1 MPPRPHFTARRLVAA
16 VSLAVA
22 AAVSLPAHAADKKAV
37 SPAPKKS
44 DPAPAQNPAPASP
57 VEAAIPNPAS
67 PMMAA
72 LTESVSES
80 GPLGLRDLIILALQ
94 RHAKLAQL
102 RGDIGVKAAEVE
114 AADDWKD
121 PEIRLGWTTEADRQV
136 RSPYTER
143 RTTTGSERFN
153 ESSTTSGTR
162 TRGPELGDPFG
173 APFTGPESGRES
185 TREFTR
191 YREVEERRIYPGQYR
206 DKEVRRVYQV
216 ERTNTR
222 NSRRELGFDNRT
234 DDRDSNTRTT
244 RRLLSEQTTY
254 IDHPDDLYPD
264 EAFGLRLRLYV
275 PNPFE
280 IRANVAK
287 AKAELRL
294 ADQLARAEARDLIQ
308 DVREAYE
315 AAQFMNSLL
324 AYNREI
330 SDQSE
335 KFLREVE
342 AGTAPMNLGVGAT
355 PPPPGTPPATPDAA
369 PIAND
374 TASQSAS
381 AFQKALMA
389 KMADASLP
397 AKAREAASKNRIEI
411 YDTERELAELK
422 FKLAL
427 LCGIDDPNRISVSNK
442 LTLRA
447 VDVDKYPLPEL
458 IEVAVQNRPE
468 VEELRHRTDVSS
480 ADLRMA
486 KSARIPWASYI
497 QGSYERNYADGRY
510 TNNDFGVEVGISL
523 PLWSWFKNDE
533 HKVYEAEIAAYRD
546 RRTSVEQ
553 LIRGQVAYAV
563 HEIKQSATRV
573 NSINKERRKWD
584 ESVKKTAPPAGMT
597 PGLAESEVQHENESW
612 SLKLGRDRL
621 QAVAAY
627 NQAVR
632 QLERALGVDLEEIF
646 HSASGK

>member
-1 MPPRPHFTARRLVAA
+1 MIPPRPLFSARRLVAA

-22 AAVSLPAHAADKKAV
+22 AAVAFPADAAEKKPDA
-37 SPAPKKS
+37 APSKKS
-44 DPAPAQNPAPASP
+44 DPAPSPATSKT
-57 VEAAIPNPAS
+57 VEAPVPDPAG

-72 LTESVSES
+72 LTESVPQS
-80 GPLGLRDLIILALQ
+80 GPLRLRDLIVLALQ
-94 RHAKLAQL
+94 RHAKLAEL
-102 RGDIGVKAAEVE
+102 RGDIRVKAAEVE

-143 RTTTGSERFN
+143 RTTTGSERLN
-153 ESSTTSGTR
+153 ESSTMNGTR
-162 TRGPELGDPFG
+162 TRGAEPGDPFSL
-173 APFTGPESGRES
+173 PFTGPESERRGTNES
-185 TREFTR
+185 TH
-191 YREVEERRIYPGQYR
+191 YRQIEERRIYPGQYR
-206 DKEVRRVYQV
+206 DREVRRVYQV
-216 ERTNTR
+216 ERNNSR
-222 NSRRELGFDNRT
+222 ESRREIGFDGRT
-234 DDRDSNTRTT
+234 DSRDSSTRTT

-280 IRANVAK
+280 IRANIAK

-294 ADQLARAEARDLIQ
+294 ADQLARAETRDLIQ

-315 AAQFMNSLL
+315 AVQFMNSLL

-335 KFLREVE
+335 KYLREVE
-342 AGTAPMNLGVGAT
+342 KSTAPIGPGTSPT
-355 PPPPGTPPATPDAA
+355 PPPAGTPPATPSAA
-369 PIAND
+369 PAATD
-374 TASQSAS
+374 TASQDAA
-381 AFQKALMA
+381 AFQQALMA
-389 KMADASLP
+389 KMADSSLP

-411 YDTERELAELK
+411 FDNERDLAKLK
-422 FKLAL
+422 FELAL
-427 LCGIDDPNRISVSNK
+427 LCGVEDPNRISVSNK

-447 VDVDKYPLPEL
+447 VDVDKYPLAEL
-458 IEVAVQNRPE
+458 IEVAMQSRPE
-468 VEELRHRTDVSS
+468 VEELRHRTDISS

-486 KSARIPWASYI
+486 KSARIPWTSYI

-533 HKVYEAEIAAYRD
+533 HKIYEAEIAAYRD

-553 LIRGQVAYAV
+553 LVRGQVTYAV
-563 HEIKQSATRV
+563 HEIKQAATRV
-573 NSINKERRKWD
+573 NSIKRERRNWAS
-584 ESVKKTAPPAGMT
+584 ELKKNLADASAPGNDRASEIRH
-597 PGLAESEVQHENESW
+597 ESEAW
-612 SLKLGRDRL
+612 DLKLGRDHL

-627 NQAVR
+627 NMAVR
-632 QLERALGVDLEEIF
+632 QLERALGVDLEDIF
-646 HSASGK
+646 QASGSK